1 MQPHRWV
8 QEFGQSQELEMGW
21 MGDVETRCLQDV
33 DWSSSTDVGSMTCR
47 GRCLCDS
54 KIDPA
59 MFGMMKENIPH
70 LDCSLT
76 QPNFD
81 VIVVE
86 NIYTWFIFVKIDG
99 NE

>member
-1 MQPHRWV
+1 
-8 QEFGQSQELEMGW
+8 
-21 MGDVETRCLQDV
+21 
-33 DWSSSTDVGSMTCR
+33 
-47 GRCLCDS
+47 
-54 KIDPA
+54 